1 MSITSYPELVRLS
14 STGNGNTVAIGGTN
28 VDAFGRLRTASP
40 FTLFDSQNRFGI
52 DPQFDT
58 STTGSGATSHLANE
72 SSVQMSV
79 TTASGDEVI
88 RESKRVFPYQ
98 PGKSLLVMATFV
110 FAAQQENLRQ
120 RVGYFGAND
129 GVYFEQ
135 NGTDVRFVVRTSTS
149 GSADDTRYVAQSS
162 WNTDKLDGT
171 GPSGYTL
178 DVTTTPSAQILFM
191 DFEWL
196 GVGTVRCG
204 FVIDGQFIVCHKFH
218 NANTLDKV
226 YMKTAILPLRYE
238 ITATGTLSSSADMK
252 QICSTVISEGGYNQ
266 PRRELDAQRTTTLTG
281 ITNTLIP
288 LVSIRLNASS
298 LDAVVIPQGVK
309 VFPLTAQDYKVQLVR
324 NATLTGASYNT
335 TTFDNV
341 DFDTAATAMT
351 GGDIIQVDYIT
362 NTVQAA
368 GGIAA
373 ATGYNFANQLG
384 RTIAGTSDVIT
395 IGIQTITATPTGSA
409 RASLMFYDL
418 TNGA

>member
-1 MSITSYPELVRLS
+1 VSITSYPELVRLS
-14 STGNGNTVAIGGTN
+14 STGNGNVVALGGTN

-40 FTLFDSQNRFGI
+40 FTLFDSQNRFAI

-204 FVIDGQFIVCHKFH
+204 FVIDGQLIVCHKFH

-252 QICSTVISEGGYNQ
+252 QICSSVISEGGYQ
-266 PRRELDAQRTTTLTG
+266 QVKALSWARMTAATTVTTSFE
-281 ITNTLIP
+281 P
-288 LVSIRLNASS
+288 LVSIRLNSGS
-298 LDAVVIPQGVK
+298 LDAVVLPAYYT
-309 VFPLTAQDYKVQLVR
+309 VFPIPNNVDYEIALLK

-335 TTFDNV
+335 ATFDNV
-341 DFDTAATAMT
+341 DFDVSATALT
-351 GGDIIQVDYIT
+351 GGTIVLQNYTKGT
-362 NTVQAA
+362 NQSSGDAIVP
-368 GGIAA
+368 
-373 ATGYNFANQLG
+373 TGYNFDLQLG
-384 RTIAGTSDVIT
+384 RTIAGTSDVYTLAART
-395 IGIQTITATPTGSA
+395 ISGTDDIIGCLA
-409 RASLMFYDL
+409 FWDL
-418 TNGA
+418 TNGN

>member
-1 MSITSYPELVRLS
+1 MSITSYPNLVRLQ
-14 STGNGNTVAIGGTN
+14 STGGGNLVSLGGTN
-28 VDAFGRLRTASP
+28 VDAFGRLRTAQP

-72 SSVQMSV
+72 SSVEMSV
-79 TTASGDEVI
+79 TTTSGDEVI
-88 RESKRVFPYQ
+88 RETKRVFPYQ

-162 WNTDKLDGT
+162 WNVDKLDGT

-204 FVIDGQFIVCHKFH
+204 FVINGEFIVCHKFH
-218 NANTLDKV
+218 NANSLDKV
-226 YMKTAILPLRYE
+226 YMKTAILPIRYE
-238 ITATGTLSSSADMK
+238 ITATGTLSSSAAMK
-252 QICSTVISEGGYNQ
+252 QICSSVISEGGYQQVNALSWA
-266 PRRELDAQRTTTLTG
+266 RMTAATTVTTSFE
-281 ITNTLIP
+281 P
-288 LVSIRLNASS
+288 LVSIRLNSGS
-298 LDAVVIPQGVK
+298 LDAVVLPAYYT
-309 VFPLTAQDYKVQLVR
+309 VFPIPNNVDYEIALIK
-324 NATLTGASYNT
+324 NTTLTGASYNT
-335 TTFDNV
+335 ATFDNV
-341 DFDTAATAMT
+341 DFDVSATALS
-351 GGDIIQVDYIT
+351 GGTIVLQNYTKGT
-362 NTVQAA
+362 NQSSGDAIVP
-368 GGIAA
+368 
-373 ATGYNFANQLG
+373 TGYNFDLQIG
-384 RTIAGTSDVIT
+384 RTLAGTSDVYTLAART
-395 IGIQTITATPTGSA
+395 ISGTDDIIGCLA
-409 RASLMFYDL
+409 FWDL
-418 TNGA
+418 TS

>member
-1 MSITSYPELVRLS
+1 MSITSYPQLTHLS
-14 STGNGNTVAIGGTN
+14 STNGGNVVALGGTN

-58 STTGSGATSHLANE
+58 STTGSGTTSHLANE

-110 FAAQQENLRQ
+110 FAAQQDNLRQ
-120 RVGYFGAND
+120 HVGYFGAND

-162 WNTDKLDGT
+162 WNVDKLDGT

-226 YMKTAILPLRYE
+226 YMKTAILPIRYE

-252 QICSTVISEGGYNQ
+252 QICSSVISEGGYQ
-266 PRRELDAQRTTTLTG
+266 QVKALSWARMTAATTVTTSFE
-281 ITNTLIP
+281 P
-288 LVSIRLNASS
+288 LVSIRLNSGS
-298 LDAVVIPQGVK
+298 LDAVVLPAYYT
-309 VFPLTAQDYKVQLVR
+309 VFPIPNNVDYEIVLLK

-335 TTFDNV
+335 ATFDNV
-341 DFDTAATAMT
+341 DFDVSATALT
-351 GGDIIQVDYIT
+351 GGTIVLQNYTKGT
-362 NTVQAA
+362 NQSSGDAIVP
-368 GGIAA
+368 
-373 ATGYNFANQLG
+373 TGYNFDLQLG
-384 RTIAGTSDVIT
+384 RTIAGTSDVYTLAART
-395 IGIQTITATPTGSA
+395 ISGTDDIIGCLA
-409 RASLMFYDL
+409 FWDL
-418 TNGA
+418 TNGN

>member
-40 FTLFDSQNRFGI
+40 FTLFDSQNRFAI

-98 PGKSLLVMATFV
+98 PGKSLLIMATFV

-238 ITATGTLSSSADMK
+238 ITATGTLSSSANMK
-252 QICSTVISEGGYNQ
+252 QICSSVISEGGYQ
-266 PRRELDAQRTTTLTG
+266 QVKALSWARMTAATTVTTSFE
-281 ITNTLIP
+281 P
-288 LVSIRLNASS
+288 LVSIRLNSGS
-298 LDAVVIPQGVK
+298 LDAVVLPAYYT
-309 VFPLTAQDYKVQLVR
+309 VFPIPNNVDYEIVLIK

-335 TTFDNV
+335 ATFDNV
-341 DFDTAATAMT
+341 DFDVSATALT
-351 GGDIIQVDYIT
+351 GGTIVLQNYTKGT
-362 NTVQAA
+362 NQSSGDAIVP
-368 GGIAA
+368 
-373 ATGYNFANQLG
+373 TGYNFDLQLG
-384 RTIAGTSDVIT
+384 RTIAGTSDVYTLAART
-395 IGIQTITATPTGSA
+395 ISGTDDIIGCLA
-409 RASLMFYDL
+409 FWDL
-418 TNGA
+418 TNGN

>member
-1 MSITSYPELVRLS
+1 MSITSYPNLVRLQ
-14 STGNGNTVAIGGTN
+14 STGGGNLVSLGGTN
-28 VDAFGRLRTASP
+28 VDAFGRLRTAQP

-72 SSVQMSV
+72 SSVEMSV

-88 RESKRVFPYQ
+88 RETKRVFPYQ

-162 WNTDKLDGT
+162 WNVDKLDGT

-204 FVIDGQFIVCHKFH
+204 FVINGEFIVCHKFH
-218 NANTLDKV
+218 NANSLDKV
-226 YMKTAILPLRYE
+226 YMKTAILPIRYE
-238 ITATGTLSSSADMK
+238 ITATGTLSSSAAMK
-252 QICSTVISEGGYNQ
+252 QICSSVISEGGYQQVNALSWA
-266 PRRELDAQRTTTLTG
+266 RMTAATTVTTSFE
-281 ITNTLIP
+281 P
-288 LVSIRLNASS
+288 LVSIRLNSGS
-298 LDAVVIPQGVK
+298 LDAVVLPAYYT
-309 VFPLTAQDYKVQLVR
+309 VFPIPNNVDYEIALIK
-324 NATLTGASYNT
+324 NPTLTGASYNT
-335 TTFDNV
+335 ATFDNV
-341 DFDTAATAMT
+341 DFDVSATALT
-351 GGDIIQVDYIT
+351 GGTIVLQNYTKGT
-362 NTVQAA
+362 NQSSGDAIVP
-368 GGIAA
+368 
-373 ATGYNFANQLG
+373 TGYNFDLQIG
-384 RTIAGTSDVIT
+384 RTIAGTSDVYTLAART
-395 IGIQTITATPTGSA
+395 ISGTDDIIGCLA
-409 RASLMFYDL
+409 FWDL
-418 TNGA
+418 TS

>member
-1 MSITSYPELVRLS
+1 MSITSYPNLVRLQ
-14 STGNGNTVAIGGTN
+14 STGGGNLVSLGGTN
-28 VDAFGRLRTASP
+28 VDAFGRLRTAQP

-72 SSVQMSV
+72 SSVEMSV

-88 RESKRVFPYQ
+88 RETKRVFPYQ

-162 WNTDKLDGT
+162 WNVDKLDGT

-204 FVIDGQFIVCHKFH
+204 FVINGEFIVCHKFH
-218 NANTLDKV
+218 NANSLDKV
-226 YMKTAILPLRYE
+226 YMKTAILPIRYE
-238 ITATGTLSSSADMK
+238 ITATGTLSSSAAMK
-252 QICSTVISEGGYNQ
+252 QICSSVISEGGYQQVNALSWA
-266 PRRELDAQRTTTLTG
+266 RMTAATTVTTSFEP
-281 ITNTLIP
+281 LI
-288 LVSIRLNASS
+288 SIRLNSGS
-298 LDAVVIPQGVK
+298 LDAVVLPAYYT
-309 VFPLTAQDYKVQLVR
+309 VFPIPNNVDYEIALIK
-324 NATLTGASYNT
+324 NPTLTGASYNT
-335 TTFDNV
+335 ATFDNV
-341 DFDTAATAMT
+341 DFDVSATALT
-351 GGDIIQVDYIT
+351 GGTIVLQNYTKGT
-362 NTVQAA
+362 NQSSGDAIVP
-368 GGIAA
+368 
-373 ATGYNFANQLG
+373 TGYNFDLQIG
-384 RTIAGTSDVIT
+384 RTIAGTSDVYTLAART
-395 IGIQTITATPTGSA
+395 ISGTDDIIGCLA
-409 RASLMFYDL
+409 FWDL
-418 TNGA
+418 TS

>member
-1 MSITSYPELVRLS
+1 MSITSYPNLVRLS
-14 STGNGNTVAIGGTN
+14 STGNGNQVSIGGTN
-28 VDAFGRLRTASP
+28 VDAFGRLRTAQP

-110 FAAQQENLRQ
+110 FAAQQDNLRQ

-204 FVIDGQFIVCHKFH
+204 FVINGEFIVCHKFH
-218 NANTLDKV
+218 NANSLDKV
-226 YMKTAILPLRYE
+226 YMKTAILPIRYE
-238 ITATGTLSSSADMK
+238 ITATGTLSSSAAMK
-252 QICSTVISEGGYNQ
+252 QICSSVISEGGYQQVNALSWA
-266 PRRELDAQRTTTLTG
+266 RMTTATTV
-281 ITNTLIP
+281 TTSFEP
-288 LVSIRLNASS
+288 LVSIRLNSGS
-298 LDAVVIPQGVK
+298 LDAVVLPAYYT
-309 VFPLTAQDYKVQLVR
+309 VFPIPNNVDYEIALIK
-324 NATLTGASYNT
+324 NPTLTGASYDT
-335 TTFDNV
+335 STFDNV
-341 DFDTAATAMT
+341 DFDVSSTALT
-351 GGDIIQVDYIT
+351 GGTLVLQNYTKGT
-362 NTVQAA
+362 NQSSGDAIVP
-368 GGIAA
+368 
-373 ATGYNFANQLG
+373 TGYNFDLQIG
-384 RTIAGTSDVIT
+384 RTIAGTSDVYTLAART
-395 IGIQTITATPTGSA
+395 ISGTDDIIGCLA
-409 RASLMFYDL
+409 FWDL
-418 TNGA
+418 TS

>member
-252 QICSTVISEGGYNQ
+252 QICSSVISEGGYQ
-266 PRRELDAQRTTTLTG
+266 QVKALSWARMTTDTTV
-281 ITNTLIP
+281 TTSFEP
-288 LVSIRLNASS
+288 LVSIRLNSGS
-298 LDAVVIPQGVK
+298 LDAVVLPAYYT
-309 VFPLTAQDYKVQLVR
+309 VFPIPNNVDYEIALIK

-335 TTFDNV
+335 ATFDNV
-341 DFDTAATAMT
+341 DFDVSATALT
-351 GGDIIQVDYIT
+351 GGTIVLQNYTKGT
-362 NTVQAA
+362 NQSSGDAIVP
-368 GGIAA
+368 
-373 ATGYNFANQLG
+373 TGYNFDLQLG
-384 RTIAGTSDVIT
+384 RTIAGTSDVYTLAART
-395 IGIQTITATPTGSA
+395 ISGTDDIIGCLA
-409 RASLMFYDL
+409 FWDL
-418 TNGA
+418 TNGN

>member
-1 MSITSYPELVRLS
+1 MSITSYPNLVRLS
-14 STGNGNTVAIGGTN
+14 STGNGNLVSLGGTN
-28 VDAFGRLRTASP
+28 VDAFGRLRTAAP

-52 DPQFDT
+52 DTQFDT

-88 RESKRVFPYQ
+88 RETKRVFPYQ
-98 PGKSLLVMATFV
+98 PGKSLLVMQTFV

-120 RVGYFGAND
+120 RVGFFGAND

-149 GSADDTRYVAQSS
+149 GSASDTGYVAQSN
-162 WNTDKLDGT
+162 WNVDKLDGT
-171 GPSGYTL
+171 GPSGKTL
-178 DVTTTPSAQILFM
+178 NVTASPKAQILFM

-218 NANTLDKV
+218 HANDVTSV

-252 QICSTVISEGGYNQ
+252 QICSSVISEGGYQ
-266 PRRELDAQRTTTLTG
+266 QVKALSWARMTAATTVTTSFE
-281 ITNTLIP
+281 P
-288 LVSIRLNASS
+288 LVSIRLNSGS
-298 LDAVVIPQGVK
+298 LDAVVLPAYYT
-309 VFPLTAQDYKVQLVR
+309 VFPIPNNVDYEIALIK
-324 NATLTGASYNT
+324 NPTLTGASYNT
-335 TTFDNV
+335 ATFDNV
-341 DFDTAATAMT
+341 DFDVSATALS
-351 GGDIIQVDYIT
+351 GGTIVLQNYTKGT
-362 NTVQAA
+362 NQSSGDAIVP
-368 GGIAA
+368 
-373 ATGYNFANQLG
+373 TGYNFDLQVG
-384 RTIAGTSDVIT
+384 RTIAGTSDVYTLAART
-395 IGIQTITATPTGSA
+395 ISGTDDIIGCLA
-409 RASLMFYDL
+409 FWDL

>member
-1 MSITSYPELVRLS
+1 VSITSYPNLVRIS
-14 STGNGNTVAIGGTN
+14 STGDGNLVALGGTN

-58 STTGSGATSHLANE
+58 STTGSGTTSHLANE

-79 TTASGDEVI
+79 TTASGDEVV

-110 FAAQQENLRQ
+110 FAAQQDNLRQ
-120 RVGYFGAND
+120 RVGYFGSND

-135 NGTDVRFVVRTSTS
+135 NDTDVRFVVRTSTS

-162 WNTDKLDGT
+162 WNVDKLDGT

-226 YMKTAILPLRYE
+226 YMKTAILPVRYE
-238 ITATGTLSSSADMK
+238 ITATGTLSGAANMK
-252 QICSTVISEGGYNQ
+252 QICSSVISEGGYQQVNALNWA
-266 PRRELDAQRTTTLTG
+266 RMTTATTV
-281 ITNTLIP
+281 TTSFEP
-288 LVSIRLNASS
+288 LVSIRLNSSS
-298 LDAVVIPQGVK
+298 LDAVVLPAYYT
-309 VFPLTAQDYKVQLVR
+309 VFPIPNNVDYEIALIK
-324 NATLTGASYNT
+324 NPTLTGASYDT
-335 TTFDNV
+335 STFDNV
-341 DFDTAATAMT
+341 DFDVSATALT
-351 GGDIIQVDYIT
+351 GGTIVLQNYTKGT
-362 NTVQAA
+362 NQSSGDAIVPS
-368 GGIAA
+368 
-373 ATGYNFANQLG
+373 GYNFDLQVG
-384 RTIAGTSDVIT
+384 RTIAGTSDVYTLAART
-395 IGIQTITATPTGSA
+395 ISGTDDIIGCLA
-409 RASLMFYDL
+409 FWDL
-418 TNGA
+418 T

>member
-1 MSITSYPELVRLS
+1 MSITSYPNLVRLQ
-14 STGNGNTVAIGGTN
+14 STGGGNLVSLGGTN
-28 VDAFGRLRTASP
+28 VDAFGRLRTAQP

-72 SSVQMSV
+72 SSVEMSV

-88 RESKRVFPYQ
+88 RETKRVFPYQ

-110 FAAQQENLRQ
+110 FAAQQDNLRQ

-162 WNTDKLDGT
+162 WNVDKLDGT

-204 FVIDGQFIVCHKFH
+204 FVINGEFIVCHKFH
-218 NANTLDKV
+218 NANSLDKV
-226 YMKTAILPLRYE
+226 YMKTAILPIRYE
-238 ITATGTLSSSADMK
+238 ITATGTLSSSAAMK
-252 QICSTVISEGGYNQ
+252 QICSSVISEGGYQQVNALSWA
-266 PRRELDAQRTTTLTG
+266 RMTAATTVTTSFE
-281 ITNTLIP
+281 P
-288 LVSIRLNASS
+288 LVSIRLNSGS
-298 LDAVVIPQGVK
+298 LDAVVLPAYYT
-309 VFPLTAQDYKVQLVR
+309 VFPIPNNVDYEIALIK
-324 NATLTGASYNT
+324 NPTLTGASYNT
-335 TTFDNV
+335 ATFDNV
-341 DFDTAATAMT
+341 DFDVSATALT
-351 GGDIIQVDYIT
+351 GGTIVLQNYTKGT
-362 NTVQAA
+362 NQSSGDAIVP
-368 GGIAA
+368 
-373 ATGYNFANQLG
+373 TGYNFDLQIG
-384 RTIAGTSDVIT
+384 RTIAGTSDVYTLAART
-395 IGIQTITATPTGSA
+395 ISGTDDIIGCLA
-409 RASLMFYDL
+409 FWDL
-418 TNGA
+418 TS

>member
-1 MSITSYPELVRLS
+1 MSITSYPNLVRLS
-14 STGNGNTVAIGGTN
+14 STGNGNQVSIGGTN
-28 VDAFGRLRTASP
+28 VDAFGRLRTAQP

-110 FAAQQENLRQ
+110 FAAQQDNLRQ

-204 FVIDGQFIVCHKFH
+204 FVINGEFIVCHKFH
-218 NANTLDKV
+218 NANSLDKV
-226 YMKTAILPLRYE
+226 YMKTAILPIRYE
-238 ITATGTLSSSADMK
+238 ITATGALSSSAAMK
-252 QICSTVISEGGYNQ
+252 QICSSVISEGGYQQVNALSWA
-266 PRRELDAQRTTTLTG
+266 RMTTATTV
-281 ITNTLIP
+281 TTSFEP
-288 LVSIRLNASS
+288 LVSIRLNSGS
-298 LDAVVIPQGVK
+298 LDAVVLPAYYT
-309 VFPLTAQDYKVQLVR
+309 VFPIPNNVDYEIALIK
-324 NATLTGASYNT
+324 NPTLTGASYDT
-335 TTFDNV
+335 STFDNV
-341 DFDTAATAMT
+341 DFDVSSTALT
-351 GGDIIQVDYIT
+351 GGTLVLQNYTKGT
-362 NTVQAA
+362 NQSSGDAIVP
-368 GGIAA
+368 
-373 ATGYNFANQLG
+373 TGYNFDLQIG
-384 RTIAGTSDVIT
+384 RTIAGTSDVYTLAART
-395 IGIQTITATPTGSA
+395 ISGTDDIIGCLA
-409 RASLMFYDL
+409 FWDL
-418 TNGA
+418 TS

>member
-1 MSITSYPELVRLS
+1 LVRLS
-14 STGNGNTVAIGGTN
+14 STGNGNQVSIGGTN
-28 VDAFGRLRTASP
+28 VDAFGRLRTAQP

-204 FVIDGQFIVCHKFH
+204 FVINGEFIVCHKFH
-218 NANTLDKV
+218 NANSLDKV
-226 YMKTAILPLRYE
+226 YMKTAILPIRYE
-238 ITATGTLSSSADMK
+238 ITATGALSSSAAMK
-252 QICSTVISEGGYNQ
+252 QICSSVISEGGYQQVNALSWA
-266 PRRELDAQRTTTLTG
+266 RMTTATTV
-281 ITNTLIP
+281 TTSFEP
-288 LVSIRLNASS
+288 LVSIRLNSGS
-298 LDAVVIPQGVK
+298 LDAVVLPAYYT
-309 VFPLTAQDYKVQLVR
+309 VFPIPNNVDYEIALIK
-324 NATLTGASYNT
+324 NPTLTGASYDT
-335 TTFDNV
+335 STFDNV
-341 DFDTAATAMT
+341 DFDVSSTALT
-351 GGDIIQVDYIT
+351 GGTLVLQNYTKGT
-362 NTVQAA
+362 NQSSGDAIVP
-368 GGIAA
+368 
-373 ATGYNFANQLG
+373 TGYNFDLQIG
-384 RTIAGTSDVIT
+384 RTIAGTSDVYTLAART
-395 IGIQTITATPTGSA
+395 ISGTDDIIGCLA
-409 RASLMFYDL
+409 FWDL
-418 TNGA
+418 TS